1 MTSGQ
6 INDEKY
12 MVYYRSGE
20 LQNNILLKEVFIM
33 KEMNENMVNTTVNE
47 EEKVNTTVNEE
58 HTTDTKVETPN
69 VETPVTETVK
79 LESAVNVVNVEP
91 TIEPLAMGI
100 AGVKMVGTAFKAGV
114 KKHKKKI
121 IAGGV
126 AILGIAAAAFV
137 GKQVLDNRRLEAE
150 AIDRLSNSDAND
162 DDNECE
168 YVNTTVEDVDTEEV
182 NDDPTVNE

>member
-58 HTTDTKVETPN
+58 HTTDTKVEAPN

-79 LESAVNVVNVEP
+79 QETAIVVGDVPPSAV
-91 TIEPLAMGI
+91 AI
-100 AGVKMVGTAFKAGV
+100 AGVKMIGAALKAGV

-121 IAGGV
+121 IGGGV

-162 DDNECE
+162 VDNECE

>member
-33 KEMNENMVNTTVNE
+33 KEMNENMVNNE
-47 EEKVNTTVNEE
+47 NTVNTTVNEE

-79 LESAVNVVNVEP
+79 QESAINVVNVEP

-100 AGVKMVGTAFKAGV
+100 AGVKMVGTAFKAGF

-121 IAGGV
+121 ITGGV
-126 AILGIAAAAFV
+126 AILSIAAAAFV
-137 GKQVLDNRRLEAE
+137 GKQVLDNRKLEAE

-162 DDNECE
+162 VDNECE